1 MELTKDTAF
10 DTISDCVKGMDGVV
24 VDKDNDTLAICKDG
38 ERLISLSLPIDCY
51 PYMLSEYTFPNG
63 KTERIISVTY
73 PVDGMEIERF
83 SKFLKRLISVCDK
96 AHRSISDFI
105 LDKSRTDEEI
115 AEFMR
120 DVNKT
125 ARKEYMTNLD
135 PSVVFFVGGQTCH
148 SV

>member
-1 MELTKDTAF
+1 MELTKDNML
-10 DTISDCVKGMDGVV
+10 DTISGITKDLDGVV
-24 VDKDNDTLAICKDG
+24 VDKDNDTLAICKGG
-38 ERLISLSLPIDCY
+38 ERLISLSIPIDCY

-63 KTERIISVTY
+63 KTERIMSVTY
-73 PVDGMEIERF
+73 PVDYMEIERF
-83 SKFLKRLISVCDK
+83 SRYFKRFTSVCEK

-105 LDKSRTDEEI
+105 SGESRTDEEI

-135 PSVVFFVGGQTCH
+135 PSVVFFVGGK
-148 SV
+148 

>member
-1 MELTKDTAF
+1 MELTKENML
-10 DTISDCVKGMDGVV
+10 DTISGITKDLDGVV

-38 ERLISLSLPIDCY
+38 ERLITLSLQGENFPL
-51 PYMLSEYTFPNG
+51 MLSEYTFPNG

-73 PVDGMEIERF
+73 RVDYVEIERF
-83 SKFLKRLISVCDK
+83 SMYLKCLISVCDK

-125 ARKEYMTNLD
+125 ARKEYMEYITNLD
-135 PSVVFFVGGQTCH
+135 PSVTFFVGGR
-148 SV
+148 